1 MHQFYFNEC
10 LPATAV
16 HKRDL
21 VLFLSKTI
29 KEYDYLIGQ
38 NIGVD
43 KGLILEKEIENIIVV
58 QNNLKEIILSIPDK
72 ERETRT
78 LAFAYFTKYPIQYH
92 LQSTEI
98 DDKLLEE
105 QYCFEDLDATN
116 LAIAK
121 HNSCFLFS
129 VAVNESIEKNSLR
142 IYGKNHEFDID
153 NLFGEKQN
161 TLYIESHIRTINAA
175 SLELFDQL
183 KVELKDPIYTKA
195 FEKEFKSAKVE
206 VQKSIINNFAAAPD
220 RKLKTPYFPDNR
232 EGGLIR
238 DVTPDNNRKNAKV
251 YELRVYR
258 PEALRVYFYEFENT
272 VFISSIG
279 YKKDYK
285 EENGS
290 AQSKDIKKALDEIDK
305 LIKTR

>member
-1 MHQFYFNEC
+1 M
-10 LPATAV
+10 
-16 HKRDL
+16 
-21 VLFLSKTI
+21 
-29 KEYDYLIGQ
+29 
-38 NIGVD
+38 
-43 KGLILEKEIENIIVV
+43 
-58 QNNLKEIILSIPDK
+58 
-72 ERETRT
+72 
-78 LAFAYFTKYPIQYH
+78 
-92 LQSTEI
+92 
-98 DDKLLEE
+98 
-105 QYCFEDLDATN
+105 
-116 LAIAK
+116 
-121 HNSCFLFS
+121 
-129 VAVNESIEKNSLR
+129 
-142 IYGKNHEFDID
+142 
-153 NLFGEKQN
+153 
-161 TLYIESHIRTINAA
+161 
-175 SLELFDQL
+175 
-183 KVELKDPIYTKA
+183 KDPIYTKA